1 MTLAQYGKHSSYE
14 FELLAIDRSSN
25 KVTLNKSFRI
35 LIAEDSILHR
45 NLLKHILTGMF
56 NIDENLLVF
65 VNDGEQA
72 Y

>member
-1 MTLAQYGKHSSYE
+1 MSIAQYGKHSSYE
-14 FELLAIDRSSN
+14 FEITPEGNSNRS
-25 KVTLNKSFRI
+25 VTLNKSFRI
-35 LIAEDSILHR
+35 LVAEDSILHR

-65 VNDGEQA
+65 VNDGEEA

>member
-1 MTLAQYGKHSSYE
+1 MSIAQYGKHSSYE
-14 FELLAIDRSSN
+14 FEISSEGN
-25 KVTLNKSFRI
+25 SNRTVTLNKSFRI
-35 LIAEDSILHR
+35 LVAEDSILHR